1 MWKRTNKK
9 IATILVIILGIFIV
23 SCKNPLNLKQDT
35 ERAFIKI
42 STNIPDS
49 ISRTVLPTAIDSSTN
64 DLTWTLT
71 GTKTENSY
79 VIEKTWYDDEVLGTA
94 YSQMINDNSILLEE
108 GTWTFTLFATR
119 NNKKVLEE
127 TISSNIS
134 AGENTLSFEMKEATG
149 DGIAG
154 GQIDFTLKWE
164 KLGVVEKVIPALYK
178 YTNDKFVLEA
188 ETSYMIS
195 DIKTSDDETNE
206 YISFT
211 NKPDYEFAAG
221 YYKLELDLQQKIG
234 TDESGSAKYETINTY
249 TCLIHVAPGLLSK
262 GETIL
267 SDLAQLFTISYKY
280 VDEET
285 EEEVLVSTFTEG
297 YITSTYNK
305 YTIFALPTPV
315 RTGYEFK
322 GWHTDSSLSEES
334 LIKNTST
341 YKISADTILYA
352 NWEKTII
359 VEEFTLYKRKADGSP
374 LTPTTGEGTTVV
386 ENSYSE
392 IIALGTAESDNVWT
406 YYATPN
412 NNNKFDGR
420 GNYQISVDVWTES
433 DTVIGITADKTD
445 MYFSTNANTWKNCT
459 FETGSIQDPDNAQ
472 LFFALGR
479 SAKTRIKN
487 LVVTNVAENDLPHLA
502 FNITN
507 YGIDNYLAQQPKPS
521 EIIEITKNQITNGF
535 DITVNTPLSHFTEN
549 SIVQDVTLELR
560 DHATQTKGINKVS
573 FDLNTQDKIFT
584 SLCADTASPNSIV
597 WNNGLLRVENTNQT
611 LETCFPVYNSGEPVT
626 ISVIKSSEEEISKS
640 STTFSITNFS
650 VTNVENFSN
659 KDFVI
664 KIPNQ
669 NATIGGDLY
678 IKSQNDTLP
687 FSQDITLVSKQ
698 QKYFDV
704 LMFNDFEGDS
714 PSSEDWNNVTR
725 FIYSNS
731 SGMIGQTEINY
742 LINSEYYV
750 ENKSDTEKTV
760 RITLKSDF
768 TVDIS
773 EVTEI
778 SDTSSSD
785 VPQNGLIYKSTENNI
800 ECLEIHSAQGLAY
813 YRDIINGTLSETLTI
828 KHESGSWSKTFTAN
842 SAGAYLYGYLEK
854 DVVVE
859 NWIPIG
865 NNSKNFIGSF
875 DGQGHSITI
884 LSMSPDAGDYVGV
897 FGKVGNQT
905 TDGTVIS
912 NLTVFGP
919 ENGISTDAT
928 YVAGIVA
935 YSDGATIENCKNN
948 LIIRPTNSAAR
959 IGGIVGFENKT
970 TNIVNCEDFVN

>member
-71 GTKTENSY
+71 GTKTENSN
-79 VIEKTWYDDEVLGTA
+79 VIEKTWYDDEALGTA

-164 KLGVVEKVIPALYK
+164 KLGVVEKVIPTLYK

-195 DIKTSDDETNE
+195 EIKTSTDNTNE

-211 NKPDYEFAAG
+211 NNHDYEFAAG

-285 EEEVLVSTFTEG
+285 EEEVLVSTFKEG

-322 GWHTDSSLSEES
+322 SWHTDSSLSEES

-352 NWEKTII
+352 NWEKTTI
-359 VEEFTLYKRKADGSP
+359 VEEFTLYKRKADESP
-374 LTPTTGEGTTVV
+374 LTLTTGEGTTLV

-392 IIALGTAESDNVWT
+392 IIALGTTESDNVWT
-406 YYATPN
+406 YYATPK
-412 NNNKFDGR
+412 NNNKFAGR

-535 DITVNTPLSHFTEN
+535 DITVNTPLSHFTGN

-584 SLCADTASPNSIV
+584 SLCADTASPNSSV

-626 ISVIKSSEEEISKS
+626 ISVIKSSEEEINKS
-640 STTFSITNFS
+640 PTTFSITNFS
-650 VTNVENFSN
+650 ITNVENFSD

-669 NATIGGDLY
+669 DATIGGDLY

-698 QKYFDV
+698 QKDFDV

-760 RITLKSDF
+760 RITLKADF

-785 VPQNGLIYKSTENNI
+785 VPQNGLIYKSTNNI
-800 ECLEIHSAQGLAY
+800 ECLEIHSEQGLAY

-828 KHESGSWSKTFTAN
+828 KHESGDWSKTFTAN

-928 YVAGIVA
+928 YAAGIVA

-948 LIIRPTNSAAR
+948 LMIHSTNSAAR

>member
-79 VIEKTWYDDEVLGTA
+79 VIEKTWYDDEALGTA

-149 DGIAG
+149 NGIAG

-178 YTNDKFVLEA
+178 YTNDEFVLEA

-195 DIKTSDDETNE
+195 DIKTSDDKTNE

-285 EEEVLVSTFTEG
+285 EEEVLVSTFKEG

-334 LIKNTST
+334 LINNTST

-352 NWEKTII
+352 NWEKTTI
-359 VEEFTLYKRKADGSP
+359 VEEFTLYKRKADESP
-374 LTPTTGEGTTVV
+374 LTLTTGEGTTLV
-386 ENSYSE
+386 ENAYSE

-406 YYATPN
+406 YYATPK
-412 NNNKFDGR
+412 NNNKFAGR

-535 DITVNTPLSHFTEN
+535 DITVNTPLSHFTGN

-597 WNNGLLRVENTNQT
+597 WNNSLLRVENTNQT

-650 VTNVENFSN
+650 ITNVENFSD

-669 NATIGGDLY
+669 DATIGGDLY

-698 QKYFDV
+698 QKDFDV

-760 RITLKSDF
+760 RITLKADF

-828 KHESGSWSKTFTAN
+828 KHESGDWSKTFTAN

-912 NLTVFGP
+912 NLTVYGP

-928 YVAGIVA
+928 YAAGIVA

-948 LIIRPTNSAAR
+948 LIIRSTNSAAR